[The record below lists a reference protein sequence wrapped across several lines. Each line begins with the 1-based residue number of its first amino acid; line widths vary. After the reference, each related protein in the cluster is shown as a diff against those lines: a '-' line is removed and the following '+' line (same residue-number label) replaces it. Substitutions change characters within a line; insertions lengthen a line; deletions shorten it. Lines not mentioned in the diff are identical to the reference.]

1 MVVSEKEPASKVV
14 NCISDLSK
22 SFLVTAISLTV
33 LNWSILRTDFD
44 EEYLNIF
51 SRKILEQ
58 IRSGESNWEEHLP
71 NGIAEM
77 IKQNQ
82 MFGIKS

>member
-1 MVVSEKEPASKVV
+1 MKDFYKFFKYNSKVV
-14 NCISDLSK
+14 DI
-22 SFLVTAISLTV
+22 F
-33 LNWSILRTDFD
+33 DFD
-44 EEYLNIF
+44 GEYLNIF

-71 NGIAEM
+71 DGIAEM

>member
-1 MVVSEKEPASKVV
+1 MKDFYKFFKYNGKVV
-14 NCISDLSK
+14 DI
-22 SFLVTAISLTV
+22 F
-33 LNWSILRTDFD
+33 DFD

-58 IRSGESNWEEHLP
+58 IRNGKSNWEENLP
-71 NGIAEM
+71 EGIAEM
-77 IKQNQ
+77 IKQNK